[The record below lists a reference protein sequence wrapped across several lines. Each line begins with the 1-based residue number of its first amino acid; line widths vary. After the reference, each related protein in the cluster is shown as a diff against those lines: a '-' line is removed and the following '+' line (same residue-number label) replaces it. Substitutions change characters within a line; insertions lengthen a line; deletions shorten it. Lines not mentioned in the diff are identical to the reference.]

1 MEVKRSAKRFKY
13 FDRHLSR
20 SSISNNDPFDMNTE
34 SKEIYDGF
42 KILKKWN
49 ENIEIKI
56 SDHEINST
64 AAISEL
70 ETLQMQIIGKIY
82 HVILHVFH
90 QIFDFCCL
98 VMHVLLSIF
107 CGKTSNSAIL
117 FLEIIVKWLW
127 NSPK

>member
-1 MEVKRSAKRFKY
+1 
-13 FDRHLSR
+13 
-20 SSISNNDPFDMNTE
+20 MNTE

-56 SDHEINST
+56 SDHEINNT

-90 QIFDFCCL
+90 QFFIF
-98 VMHVLLSIF
+98 V
-107 CGKTSNSAIL
+107 A
-117 FLEIIVKWLW
+117 
-127 NSPK
+127 